1 MIDREALLARVEEI
15 KKELWT
21 IRESDKAKLPG
32 NVEGSIQSTLGV
44 LVAIYGNPSPQVQ
57 RFVER
62 TRGGGPTIGDRD
74 GWEFKS
80 NAAALVDNVLD
91 SAVGD
96 LKAGVT
102 GSIGVQAKGVVL
114 GDFVAL
120 AREALNQRDVPS
132 DRVAAVLTAAALEE
146 TLKQMGEAKGVDV
159 YNRDMRGVIQKLK
172 DANVLKGA
180 RIGSA
185 TGFVPFRDF
194 AFHGQFEKIDRPT
207 TEGALAFVEGLL
219 AEAFS

>member
-1 MIDREALLARVEEI
+1 MIDKEVLLGRIEEI
-15 KKELWT
+15 KKALWT
-21 IRESDKAKLPG
+21 IRESDRVRLPG
-32 NVEGSIQSTLGV
+32 NVEGSIQSTLAV

-57 RFVER
+57 RFTER
-62 TRGGGPTIGDRD
+62 TRGGGPSIDDRD
-74 GWEFKS
+74 GWRFRT
-80 NAAALVDNVLD
+80 NAAALVDEVLA
-91 SAVGD
+91 SAVAD
-96 LKAGVT
+96 LNAGVT
-102 GSIGVQAKGVVL
+102 ASISVQAKGVVL
-114 GDFVAL
+114 GDFVGL
-120 AREALNQRDVPS
+120 AREALSQGDASS

-159 YNRDMRGVIQKLK
+159 HNRDMRGVIQKLK

-194 AFHGQFEKIDRPT
+194 TFHGQFEKIDRAT